1 MNLSPQKLIVLIALK
16 VIVLTLITFAIVL
29 WA

>member
-1 MNLSPQKLIVLIALK
+1 MNLSPQKLIVLIAVK
-16 VIVLTLITFAIVL
+16 VIVLTMITFGIVL

>member
-1 MNLSPQKLIVLIALK
+1 MNLSPQKLILLIALK

>member
-1 MNLSPQKLIVLIALK
+1 MNLSPQKLIVLIAVK
-16 VIVLTLITFAIVL
+16 VIVVTLITFAIVL